1 MGPGWIPRWI
11 PISFDLRFHNENG
24 WREYRVI
31 ANSEDKELF
40 TTYTMPEGRLGND
53 AYPLEALMIRLE
65 ENEGTIDGK
74 TLEEL
79 TATCQDDEIDISNL
93 I

>member
-65 ENEGTIDGK
+65 ETEGTIDGK